1 MSKELIARAS
11 EVIATRM
18 WKGMDDYAQFYS
30 TLALIDLDGYPATTT
45 MSISKQDG
53 IHHLYFTTALDSNV
67 AKRIQQCNRAS
78 VCVNSAEYHISLVGT
93 IEILTNL
100 KIKQELWYEGLP
112 DYFSGPEDPNYCV
125 LRFTTERYNIFVD
138 GKVAIGKLD

>member
-1 MSKELIARAS
+1 MSNELIARAS

-18 WKGMDDYAQFYS
+18 WKGAEDYAQFYS

-53 IHHLYFTTALDSNV
+53 IQHLYFTTSLDSNV
-67 AKRIQQCNRAS
+67 VKRIQQCNRAS

-100 KIKQELWYEGLP
+100 KIKQELWYEGISG
-112 DYFSGPEDPNYCV
+112 YFSGPEDPNYCV
-125 LRFTTERYNIFVD
+125 LRFTTERYNLFID
-138 GKVAIGKLD
+138 DKVAIGKPD